1 MSVNCHP
8 GRIFVLCDVKCQKSK
23 IPIRREADPPIGG
36 QNDIFSLEPWLVIIG
51 YWILIFDLFV
61 A

>member
-1 MSVNCHP
+1 
-8 GRIFVLCDVKCQKSK
+8 LCDVKCQKSK

-61 A
+61 AERFYRAE